1 MAERETPAAKAKA
14 RIVELVEVAIALS
27 EAKVESPDTV
37 DTWMAS
43 YKWSFASAP
52 QAQYLRSVAVSYLLG
67 WVHGLAHSV
76 ASYRRLRDK
85 DCRSVCLRSDMSGEL
100 RTILKL
106 TIPSS

>member
-14 RIVELVEVAIALS
+14 RIVELVEVAIAG
-27 EAKVESPDTV
+27 EDKVESTDTV

-43 YKWSFASAP
+43 YQWSFASEH
-52 QAQYLRSVAVSYLLG
+52 QAQYLRSVAVSYLG

-85 DCRSVCLRSDMSGEL
+85 DGRSLCLRTDMSGEL

>member
-14 RIVELVEVAIALS
+14 RIVELVEVAIAGGTQ
-27 EAKVESPDTV
+27 VESTDTV

-43 YKWSFASAP
+43 YQWSFASEH
-52 QAQYLRSVAVSYLLG
+52 QAQYLRSVAVSYLG
-67 WVHGLAHSV
+67 WVHGLANSV

-85 DCRSVCLRSDMSGEL
+85 DCRSLCLRSDMSGEL